1 MQTVDGR
8 DECADTGPQY
18 QHAFSNHV
26 GNDLI
31 GGSPTDAEA
40 PRNLPFRWELFIRP
54 ISSSGELC
62 AANFRQLEM
71 DPFGYDLGGV
81 R

>member
-8 DECADTGPQY
+8 HECTNTGPQY

-31 GGSPTDAEA
+31 GGGPTDAEA
-40 PRNLPFRWELFIRP
+40 SRNLPFGWELFIRP
-54 ISSSGELC
+54 ISSSGNLS

-71 DPFGYDLGGV
+71 DPFRYDLGGF

>member
-18 QHAFSNHV
+18 QRAFSNHV

-31 GGSPTDAEA
+31 GGGPTDAEA
-40 PRNLPFRWELFIRP
+40 LRNLPFRWELFIRP
-54 ISSSGELC
+54 ISSSGDLC

-71 DPFGYDLGGV
+71 DPFGHDFLGV

>member
-1 MQTVDGR
+1 MQSVDGR
-8 DECADTGPQY
+8 DEGADTGSQY

-31 GGSPTDAEA
+31 GGGPTDAEA
-40 PRNLPFRWELFIRP
+40 PRNLPFRWELFIQP
-54 ISSSGELC
+54 ISSSGDLS

-71 DPFGYDLGGV
+71 DPFSYDLGGFG
-81 R
+81 